1 MQSSDAD
8 ESQATTPPAVVLL
21 AANVRKLRAEAGWS
35 TRAFAEHAGL
45 SISSLYAIEHGK
57 QRTLRLETL
66 NRLAR
71 AFGVHIA
78 RLVEPPG
85 PGRGVW
91 MANDPLE
98 VTGTALK
105 RIRKASGMTQE
116 ALASMSGVPRDI
128 VAKIEGQ
135 TRSPNIDVLERLAR
149 ALGTSLSVLLGYGP
163 EKR

>member
-1 MQSSDAD
+1 
-8 ESQATTPPAVVLL
+8 
-21 AANVRKLRAEAGWS
+21 
-35 TRAFAEHAGL
+35 
-45 SISSLYAIEHGK
+45 
-57 QRTLRLETL
+57 
-66 NRLAR
+66 
-71 AFGVHIA
+71 
-78 RLVEPPG
+78 
-85 PGRGVW
+85 